1 MGASSSVP
9 GLNVIKTSCARIA
22 QVKCQHGVHFLM
34 SSRLSDSLSVSHDLA
49 FAPNPLEQ
57 APTPDAKMMGNYNLT
72 ITKDFDA
79 MQVAV
84 TAAAETCCDFDEIS
98 ASATVPLTDSVTCV
112 LNTSTSG
119 TTLFGASFASNI
131 CSTNYG
137 VVYRRPEKEFT
148 IQGDV
153 VIALSDNVIFGVGG
167 VHQPVS
173 GMTVASGGALLTY
186 KFLQASI
193 SHTGSLAS
201 SGTTVCGVNFFLDRD
216 VVLNACATRQA
227 ANGMSQI
234 DAWVGAAA
242 GIGANGVN
250 CGISSSGV
258 ITTSFARQVSPD
270 LKITAT
276 MGLNL
281 FPMTSTVGLEINMM
295 NI

>member
-9 GLNVIKTSCARIA
+9 GLDVIKTSCARIA
-22 QVKCQHGVHFLM
+22 QVQCQPGVHFLM
-34 SSRLSDSLSVSHDLA
+34 NSRLSDSLSVSHDLA
-49 FAPNPLEQ
+49 FSPNPVERP
-57 APTPDAKMMGNYNLT
+57 PTPDAKMAGNYNLT
-72 ITKDFDA
+72 ISKDFDA

-84 TAAAETCCDFDEIS
+84 TAAAETCCEFDEIS
-98 ASATVPLTDSVTCV
+98 ASATVPLTESVTCV

-167 VHQPVS
+167 MHQPNS

-186 KFLQASI
+186 KWLQASF
-193 SHTGSLAS
+193 SHTGWLT
-201 SGTTVCGVNFFLDRD
+201 SGTTVCGVNVFLDRD

-234 DAWVGAAA
+234 DGWVGAAA

-258 ITTSFARQVSPD
+258 ITTSFARQVSRD